1 MYIFKYN
8 LVALLFNSA
17 IETISSTISVPVDK
31 LIYGSSPSDYDPNL
45 TGGNIS
51 SIKASKSSS

>member
-17 IETISSTISVPVDK
+17 IETISVPVDK
-31 LIYGSSPSDYDPNL
+31 LFYGSSPSDYDPNL